1 MLQIFG
7 RNTSGNVMLPLWL
20 ADELGLACENIA
32 IGGAFGGN
40 DTPDYRA
47 KNPNGL
53 VPTIVDDGFVLWE
66 SNAITRYLC
75 AKHSMGNLCPSDPQL
90 RATAEQWMD
99 WKLSVLIPNMTP
111 IFIGLVRTPAADR
124 NMAAIGRAIE
134 RCVGLYGM
142 LDAQLTNREYL
153 LGHTFTMADVPF
165 APQVHRWFALVPDR
179 PPMPNLEA
187 WYARITQRPAFRKHC
202 MIPIV

>member
-75 AKHSMGNLCPSDPQL
+75 AKHSLGNLCPSDPQL

-124 NMAAIGRAIE
+124 NMAAPGRATPE
-134 RCVGLYGM
+134 EFRRCRS
-142 LDAQLTNREYL
+142 LT
-153 LGHTFTMADVPF
+153 
-165 APQVHRWFALVPDR
+165 
-179 PPMPNLEA
+179 
-187 WYARITQRPAFRKHC
+187 K
-202 MIPIV
+202 